1 MSVDTRETG
10 EERTSSQEEQAAPP
24 AAPLEGSPRRR
35 LVLSLFIGATLLA
48 VLSSFLPVSAPGAVP
63 IRTATGP
70 YLLATGLDQTWGM
83 FAPDPQRASTRVTAV
98 VTRTDRSTVEYD
110 VPSSRGLGAYWDYRW
125 MKYSDQFSLKKEYL
139 AERWAFVRWV
149 FAEDRRAGG
158 RPERVTLVLTSTPL
172 RPPGPGPDSGP
183 TRSTPFFTASIGS
196 P

>member
-1 MSVDTRETG
+1 MTVDTRDSDEV
-10 EERTSSQEEQAAPP
+10 RIAASRDEV
-24 AAPLEGSPRRR
+24 PLEASPRRR

-48 VLSSFLPVSAPGAVP
+48 VLSSFLPASAPGAIPV
-63 IRTATGP
+63 RAATQP

-83 FAPDPQRASTRVTAV
+83 FAPDPQRASTKVTAL
-98 VTRTDRSTVEYD
+98 VTRAGGATVEYE
-110 VPSSRGLGAYWDYRW
+110 VPSSRGLDAYWDYRW

-149 FAEDRRAGG
+149 FAEDQRAGG

-183 TRSTPFFTASIGS
+183 TRSAPFFTASIGT